1 MLGHCFS
8 DAEFSASVEWVMKS
22 YRFVSCS
29 GSRNKADSTS
39 AMKRLIA
46 PFAGAS
52 DGEGDTG
59 RASIGVEYI
68 SPGGRMSA
76 MQSKRPNG
84 MDNALNLTA
93 LRELP
98 AGNANAMRPC

>member
-52 DGEGDTG
+52 DGVGDTG
-59 RASIGVEYI
+59 RASRMEYI
-68 SPGGRMSA
+68 SRPGRMSA